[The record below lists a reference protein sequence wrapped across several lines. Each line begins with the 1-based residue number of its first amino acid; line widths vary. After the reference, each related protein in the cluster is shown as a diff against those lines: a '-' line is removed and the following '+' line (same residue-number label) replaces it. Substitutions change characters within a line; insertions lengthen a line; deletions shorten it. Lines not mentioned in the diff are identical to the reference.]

1 MTKYNINKENE
12 LVTNSKIMT
21 SFDRSKAD
29 SRKNRAIAK
38 QFAKIRQE
46 LNENIGISS
55 NFKIPIKKTE
65 TKVEMSETK
74 IARDNH
80 QELQRINQNSHE
92 KSFKK
97 KKTPTPFVYRLAL
110 KSLIN

>member
-55 NFKIPIKKTE
+55 NFKIPIMKTE
-65 TKVEMSETK
+65 PKVEMSETK

-80 QELQRINQNSHE
+80 QELQ

-110 KSLIN
+110 KSLIKN